1 MVLSMTGFSSK
12 MVTVRL
18 KAGGSVTLQ
27 VELKTLNSRFFETT
41 CKLPGSLSYLE
52 VPIIS
57 RLKEKLVRGRVYLSV
72 RVIGEGAL
80 QESVI
85 PSLKVVSGY
94 LDAAKQFKKE
104 FSIKGDVEV
113 SDIMN
118 LPYVFSFERSSMDK
132 KDESTVMKVMDEVCE
147 QLIKARRAEGNNL
160 LVDLEK
166 RFDLCASH
174 IEQIKKL
181 FKPLME
187 VQKKRVTSVLALIQ
201 EGDKEAES
209 QIGDLYSTLNKIDI
223 QEEITRFKSHL
234 KEVKKLLV
242 AKQIEKGRRLD
253 FLLQE
258 LTREINTITAKCS
271 GVDISPVAVD
281 VKVELEKIR
290 EQAQN
295 IV

>member
-258 LTREINTITAKCS
+258 FF
-271 GVDISPVAVD
+271 
-281 VKVELEKIR
+281 
-290 EQAQN
+290 
-295 IV
+295 